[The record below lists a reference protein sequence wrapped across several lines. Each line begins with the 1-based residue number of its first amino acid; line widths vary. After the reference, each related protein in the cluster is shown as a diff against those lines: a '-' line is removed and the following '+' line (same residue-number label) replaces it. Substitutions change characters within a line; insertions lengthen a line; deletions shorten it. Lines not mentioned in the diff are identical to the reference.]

1 METHFCDELVGLSR
15 LFSVFQRDAI
25 CCGSV
30 SVPQCVVLSALLERD
45 ANVSSLARKLGVT
58 NSAMTRLLDGL
69 EKRDYLERLRSVDDR
84 RRVEL
89 RLTPAGRTEAKR
101 LRELTE
107 DAMSSLLAQIP
118 EEKHA
123 QILESL
129 ELVRGALD
137 KTRLSFPG
145 CG

>member
-15 LFSVFQRDAI
+15 LFGVFQRDAI

-30 SVPQCVVLSALLERD
+30 SVPQCVVLSALLEGG
-45 ANVSSLARKLGVT
+45 ANVSTLARTLGVT

-69 EKRDYLERLRSVDDR
+69 EKRHYVERLRSTGDR

-89 RLTPAGRTEAKR
+89 RLTPEGRVEAER
-101 LRELTE
+101 LRELTQ
-107 DAMSSLLAQIP
+107 DAVRSLLAQIP
-118 EEKHA
+118 AQKHA
-123 QILESL
+123 QVLESL
-129 ELVRGALD
+129 ALVREALD
-137 KTRLSFPG
+137 KTRGSFPG